1 MVEIKRCDWAEN
13 SELER
18 NYHDHEWGRP
28 VHDEHKLF
36 KMLIL
41 EGQQA
46 GLSWQTILSKM
57 DAMTEAYDNFNPE
70 ILSDYDE
77 HKSEELLSDQRVIRN
92 RLKIKAVIKN
102 AKAHPHVQRM
112 RVGKR
117 TTSHQGGDHGYPGL
131 LHQGGEFLERLR
143 LDDAPADVEDG
154 SPRLRDQFRGRP
166 DLADVRFDGWFVAGQ
181 VQFLRP
187 VERGLPDGGF

>member
-57 DAMTEAYDNFNPE
+57 DAMTDAYENFDPE
-70 ILSDYDE
+70 ILSNYDE
-77 HKSEELLSDQRVIRN
+77 QKIEELLSDQRVIRN

-102 AKAHPHVQRM
+102 AKAYLKLKEEYGSLDSYIWSFVDNEPIVNSWSSIEEVPARTDLSDKISKELKKKGFSF
-112 RVGKR
+112 VGS
-117 TTSHQGGDHGYPGL
+117 TTVYAFMQSIGMVNDHL
-131 LHQGGEFLERLR
+131 LTC
-143 LDDAPADVEDG
+143 D
-154 SPRLRDQFRGRP
+154 FRI
-166 DLADVRFDGWFVAGQ
+166 
-181 VQFLRP
+181 
-187 VERGLPDGGF
+187 

>member
-46 GLSWQTILSKM
+46 GLSWHTILSKM
-57 DAMTEAYDNFNPE
+57 DAMTEAYENFNPE
-70 ILSDYDE
+70 ILSNYDE
-77 HKSEELLSDQRVIRN
+77 QKIEELLSDQRVIRN
-92 RLKIKAVIKN
+92 RLKI
-102 AKAHPHVQRM
+102 
-112 RVGKR
+112 
-117 TTSHQGGDHGYPGL
+117 
-131 LHQGGEFLERLR
+131 
-143 LDDAPADVEDG
+143 
-154 SPRLRDQFRGRP
+154 
-166 DLADVRFDGWFVAGQ
+166 
-181 VQFLRP
+181 
-187 VERGLPDGGF
+187 